1 MNKCLKTW
9 GVVLAVMCLWTGVAG
24 ADITITKNEGGIEEI
39 TYYQGKKIVTIS
51 DNITQIIDAG
61 TKKITGMDPKSKT
74 YYEAT
79 LDEYKTAMVDFM
91 KRMKDMQIE
100 MIMASTAQ
108 TREQAEASLKN
119 AGGGA
124 VKGPQT
130 VKVEK
135 GTTKDI
141 AGYASDEYRILVN
154 GAVVQEIWVSPLVD
168 EMITKSIGAAD
179 KKNLDKL
186 VREIENEIS
195 LAINM
200 SAMDSEVDKA
210 ESQIMEKGYVMKQV
224 DREMGMPGMPGEE
237 FSIDI
242 STNAIDSSKFSVPK
256 GYQKI
261 SMAEHLEKTMM
272 SDMEDEE

>member
-9 GVVLAVMCLWTGVAG
+9 GVILAVVCLWAGVAF

-51 DNITQIIDAG
+51 DNIIQIVDAG

-74 YYEAT
+74 YYEST
-79 LDEYKTAMVDFM
+79 LNEYKNAMVDFM

-135 GTTKDI
+135 GATKEI

-179 KKNLDKL
+179 KKDLDKL
-186 VREIENEIS
+186 VREIEAEIS
-195 LAINM
+195 QAINM
-200 SAMDSEVDKA
+200 SAMDAEIDKA

-224 DREMGMPGMPGEE
+224 EREMGMPGMPGEE

-242 STNAIDSSKFSVPK
+242 STKAIDSSKFSVPK